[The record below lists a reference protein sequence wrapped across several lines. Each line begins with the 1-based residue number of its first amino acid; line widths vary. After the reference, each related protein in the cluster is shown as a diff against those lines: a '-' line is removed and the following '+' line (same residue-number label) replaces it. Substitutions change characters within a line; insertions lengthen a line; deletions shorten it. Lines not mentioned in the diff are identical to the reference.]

1 MQPAR
6 RLFAPAA
13 GLALVLSMLL
23 AAPPAHAQQAQQLP
37 APQADIVVDAGTGKV
52 LIGTNIHAQ
61 IHPASTAK
69 IMTALVGVER
79 LAPDAMVTPNA
90 QAANIELHRIGLT
103 AGKAWPL
110 NDILAS
116 LMMVS
121 ANDAAYAIAD
131 TVGHGNLDAFA
142 ADLNATAA
150 RFGMHD
156 STFGD
161 PAGLDDSTSY
171 KGGPITSA
179 YDLAIATRNALAV
192 PAIAK
197 WAALYQYQF
206 VDVSGVHHF
215 LTNHNRMLPGGAY
228 AYPGAIGFKTG
239 YTSKAQHSLVA
250 VASRNGRTLIS
261 VILGAADAGYT
272 ESANLL
278 DAAFAMPANATGL
291 GVTVPPVR
299 VSPYAGRAADR
310 DGFAALGHVASVVDA
325 TPAAATGP
333 TVPASI
339 PVGAIAPRA
348 LAPVVAATEAASSHH
363 GLFAMRNVFILLF
376 ALAVTAFVLRR
387 RAVKRQRARRL
398 AQRRQRIAAMRSG
411 GLTVIDGRYRIG
423 TRTGQPVE
431 SGVRVTSR

>member
-1 MQPAR
+1 MCPAR
-6 RLFAPAA
+6 PLLALAA
-13 GLALVLSMLL
+13 GLALLITPLL
-23 AAPPAHAQQAQQLP
+23 GAAPAAAQQQQLP
-37 APQADIVVDAGTGKV
+37 QPQADIVIDAGNGRV
-52 LIGTNIHAQ
+52 LIGTNIHAH

-79 LAPDAMVTPNA
+79 LAPNAMVTPNA
-90 QAANIELHRIGLT
+90 QAANVELHRIGLT

-131 TVGHGNLDAFA
+131 TVGHGSLDEFA
-142 ADLNATAA
+142 ADLNETAA
-150 RFGMHD
+150 RYGMHD

-161 PAGLDDSTSY
+161 PAGLDDTTSY
-171 KGGPITSA
+171 KGGPYTSA

-206 VDVSGVHHF
+206 NDISGVHHY
-215 LTNHNRMLPGGAY
+215 LTNHNRMLQPGGAY
-228 AYPGAIGFKTG
+228 AFPGILGFKTG
-239 YTSKAQHSLVA
+239 YTSRAQHSLVA
-250 VASRNGRTLIS
+250 VARRNGRTLIS
-261 VILGAADAGYT
+261 VILGAPDAGYT
-272 ESANLL
+272 EAANLL
-278 DAAFAMPANATGL
+278 DAGFAMPVNAAGL

-299 VSPYAGRAADR
+299 VSMYANRAANR
-310 DGFAALGHVASVVDA
+310 DGFAALGRVTAA
-325 TPAAATGP
+325 TTPAAALGP

-339 PVGAIAPRA
+339 PVGDIAPHGAATAIASTHE
-348 LAPVVAATEAASSHH
+348 APTKSS
-363 GLFAMRNVFILLF
+363 LFSMRNVLLVLF
-376 ALAVTAFVLRR
+376 LVLLAAFFLRR

-398 AQRRQRIAAMRSG
+398 AHRRQRVAAMRSG

-431 SGVRVTSR
+431 SNIRVHSR